1 MKIKE
6 NILLLIL
13 LFPYAKSGFA
23 FSGGDTLAL
32 SLKEAVYMGLEHN
45 KQLRSSEKNIE
56 IYKVRIRES
65 VSTGLPQI
73 NIKGNYSTNFGH
85 KIKFGEGAS
94 FKLEDQYN
102 ITGTIQQLLF
112 SGEWIVGVQTSK
124 LAKKMAE
131 EEFLIN
137 EAELKNNIFNAY
149 YLILTNENFIKIMH
163 ENIRNM
169 EDILRQNE
177 NMYRAGAIESTD
189 VDQMRINLGQIRNSL
204 SSMERTVTV
213 NYNLLKLLLGM
224 DSGKNIKL
232 KNSLK
237 EILDAETYR
246 TILMHRFDIEENLK
260 FKLMQT
266 NNDIQKKMVEL
277 KKWGYAPTVSGSY
290 NYTHKLRTAGFDMSP
305 KSMASININIPL
317 FNGLKKRAEV
327 DKEKISLEQSVLNKE
342 FLKDQLFTEEQ
353 QLLFSLKN
361 ATENYNLQKEN
372 KEVASRI
379 LTKMT
384 QKYRLGSISSLELTQ
399 ANNNYLQAETNY
411 ASAVLSLLQAELQLR
426 KLYNRFIY

>member
-1 MKIKE
+1 
-6 NILLLIL
+6 
-13 LFPYAKSGFA
+13 
-23 FSGGDTLAL
+23 
-32 SLKEAVYMGLEHN
+32 
-45 KQLRSSEKNIE
+45 
-56 IYKVRIRES
+56 
-65 VSTGLPQI
+65 
-73 NIKGNYSTNFGH
+73 
-85 KIKFGEGAS
+85 
-94 FKLEDQYN
+94 
-102 ITGTIQQLLF
+102 
-112 SGEWIVGVQTSK
+112 
-124 LAKKMAE
+124 
-131 EEFLIN
+131 
-137 EAELKNNIFNAY
+137 
-149 YLILTNENFIKIMH
+149 
-163 ENIRNM
+163 
-169 EDILRQNE
+169 
-177 NMYRAGAIESTD
+177 
-189 VDQMRINLGQIRNSL
+189 
-204 SSMERTVTV
+204 
-213 NYNLLKLLLGM
+213 
-224 DSGKNIKL
+224 
-232 KNSLK
+232 
-237 EILDAETYR
+237 
-246 TILMHRFDIEENLK
+246 
-260 FKLMQT
+260 MQT